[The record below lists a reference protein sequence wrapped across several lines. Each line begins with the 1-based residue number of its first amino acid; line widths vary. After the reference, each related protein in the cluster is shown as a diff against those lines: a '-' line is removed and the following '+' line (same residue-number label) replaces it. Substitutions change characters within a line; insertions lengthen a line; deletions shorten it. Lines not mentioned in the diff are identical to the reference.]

1 MKAESKKQ
9 FSEAESPKLDQSS
22 FGLSALN
29 FKLKIGY
36 DGKRAAN
43 NLTGLGNYS
52 RSLIEA
58 LAKEFSQNQYFI
70 YTEKIKAAI
79 QELSIFS
86 LHNIF
91 LKFPTKEVSKILWRS
106 FGIKNQL
113 LKDKIDLFHGLSHE
127 IPYGLKKTNV
137 KTIVTI
143 HDLIFLRKPNYY
155 KLIDRIIYKSKSKY
169 ACKHADRIIAIS
181 EKTKEDIV
189 EFYGIAPEK
198 IDVIYQSCDDSFKKL
213 LSDEEKNRVRIKYQL
228 PENYILNV
236 GTIEER
242 KNLLLIIK
250 ALPNIDTAFK
260 LVVVGKET
268 NYIKLI
274 KNEIVNLN
282 LQNRVTFLKHIPF
295 NDLPAIYQNAS
306 LFVYPSFYEGFG
318 IPIIEALYGG
328 VPVVAATGS
337 CLEEAGGKDSIYIN
351 PNDSKA
357 LAQAANLVLKSE
369 DLQLEMKQKGL
380 KYVERFDSNLVS
392 EQIMAC
398 YLKTLNS

>member
-1 MKAESKKQ
+1 MKAESPKQ
-9 FSEAESPKLDQSS
+9 FSEAESSKLDQSS

-29 FKLKIGY
+29 LKLKIGY

-58 LAKEFSQNQYFI
+58 LAKEFTQNQYFI
-70 YTEKIKAAI
+70 YTEKIKAAV

-86 LHNIF
+86 LQNIF
-91 LKFPTKEVSKILWRS
+91 LKFPSKEFSKILWRS
-106 FGIKNQL
+106 FGIKTQL

-127 IPYGLKKTNV
+127 IPFGLRNTNI

-169 ACKHADRIIAIS
+169 ACNHADRIIAIS

-213 LSDEEKNRVRIKYQL
+213 LSAEEKNRVRIKYQL
-228 PENYILNV
+228 PDNYILNV

-250 ALPNIDTAFK
+250 ALPNIDAAFK

-351 PNDSKA
+351 PNDSQA
-357 LAQAANLVLKSE
+357 LAKAANLVLKSE

-380 KYVERFDSNLVS
+380 KYVEQFNSNLVS
-392 EQIMAC
+392 KQIMAC